1 MKKAYLLTWNPDN
14 WNWPDY
20 KEKVQAAKEGKAV
33 IESWTSSSKQ
43 PKVGDQVFLLKTK
56 VGIIGHGHVEK
67 ASYDAPH
74 YNSEKAK
81 DGLTTNHIDV
91 KFDWLMDETENNY
104 ISIDLLE
111 SVFPK
116 QTWRPQ
122 SSGIEIKE
130 EYINNLEKVFQQV
143 KSIPNSRID
152 FGAVYTFLKNYCRR
166 RYSDPEKAENQK
178 AEMEEI
184 KKVGQTAYR
193 AFNQYGKYIEKLL
206 PGYTVGK
213 STGWQNSGNLMK
225 YFWIEL
231 KKVGYEEL
239 AHSISISMNA
249 YPEYNK
255 QKGVT
260 LSVRVEAKDSQC
272 KNDSIFSEKE
282 VYKIHNSI
290 LDIPIKKTGNLYYQA
305 SVKSRQTE
313 TFKKFGID
321 SEEVRKELDQLE
333 KVQIVKEIIGM
344 YEEQNTPDILMQTVQ
359 AIAEL
364 MPYYEHILEVRENR
378 IKEKEGS
385 LMINEEPETTYIE
398 NQSGNTFVKNSIL
411 YGPPGTGK
419 TYYTAYYSVAI
430 CDDLSIEELEK
441 KSYGEVLERFNT
453 LKKEGRIAFTT
464 FHQSYGYEE
473 FIEGIRPVMA
483 GEEEKKSI
491 EYEIVPGVFKKF
503 CDEAALVDDEPYI
516 FIIDEINRGNISKI
530 FGELITLIEGTKRKG
545 EREELS
551 AFLPYSQEEFGV
563 PKNVYILGTM
573 NTADRFIALMD
584 TALRRRFNFIEM
596 MPDCRT
602 IEDVVIRQ
610 NGKEVNIGNVLNII
624 NRRIEFL
631 FDREHTIGH
640 AFFTSLKNDNSN
652 SIERLAAIFRNSIIP
667 LLQEYFYDDYE
678 KIRLVLGDNHKKDE
692 QFQFIKKVNI
702 EQKELFGESI
712 RLESTDFYSL
722 NEDALGKI
730 ESYQGI
736 LLPPQEV

>member
-1 MKKAYLLTWNPDN
+1 MKKVYLLTWNPNN
-14 WNWPDY
+14 WNWSDY
-20 KEKVQAAKEGKAV
+20 KEKVQAVKEGKTV
-33 IESWTSSSKQ
+33 IEPWTSSSKQ
-43 PKVGDQVFLLKTK
+43 PNVGDQVFLLKSQ

-67 ASYDAPH
+67 ASYEAPH
-74 YNSEKAK
+74 YDSKKAQEGQK
-81 DGLTTNHIDV
+81 TNHIDV
-91 KFDWLMDETENNY
+91 KFDWLMDEIENNY
-104 ISIDLLE
+104 ISLDLLE

-116 QTWRPQ
+116 QKWRPQ

-152 FGAVYTFLKNYCRR
+152 FGTLYTFLNDYCRR
-166 RYSDPEKAENQK
+166 SYTDPEKAGDKK
-178 AEMEEI
+178 AEMEDI
-184 KKVGQTAYR
+184 KTVGQTAYR
-193 AFNQYGKYIEKLL
+193 AFNKYGECIEKLI
-206 PGYTVGK
+206 PGYTMGK
-213 STGWQNSGNLMK
+213 STGWQNSGRLMK
-225 YFWIEL
+225 YFWIEF
-231 KKVGYEEL
+231 KKVGYEDL

-272 KNDSIFSEKE
+272 KKDSIFTDKE

-290 LDIPIKKTGNLYYQA
+290 LDIPIKKTDNLYYQA
-305 SVKSRQTE
+305 SVKSKNTD
-313 TFKKFGID
+313 TFRKFGVD
-321 SEEVRKELDQLE
+321 AEEVRKELDQLE
-333 KVQIVKEIIGM
+333 KVQIVKEITGPYM
-344 YEEQNTPDILMQTVQ
+344 EQNTPDILMQTVQ
-359 AIAEL
+359 AIAKL
-364 MPYYEHILEVRENR
+364 MPYYEYILEVREKK

-385 LMINEEPETTYIE
+385 LMINEESEMTYNS
-398 NQSGNTFVKNSIL
+398 NQSRNDIAKNTIL

-430 CDDLSIEELEK
+430 CEDVSIEDLKEQPYE
-441 KSYGEVLERFNT
+441 EVLERFND
-453 LKKEGRIAFTT
+453 LKEKGKIAFTT

-473 FIEGIRPVMA
+473 FIEGIRPVMS
-483 GEEEKKSI
+483 GEEETKSI

-503 CDEAALVDDEPYI
+503 CDENSNSEEPCV
-516 FIIDEINRGNISKI
+516 FVIDEINRGNISKI
-530 FGELITLIEGTKRKG
+530 FGELITLIEETKRKG
-545 EREELS
+545 ETEGLVAS
-551 AFLPYSQEEFGV
+551 LPYSQQEFGV

-573 NTADRFIALMD
+573 NTADRSIALMD

-596 MPDCRT
+596 MPDCRA
-602 IEDVVIRQ
+602 IEDIVIRQ
-610 NGKEVNIGNVLNII
+610 NGKEVNIGNILDVI

-652 SIERLAAIFRNSIIP
+652 SIERLAAIFKNSIIP

-702 EQKELFGESI
+702 VPKELFGESI
-712 RLESTDFYSL
+712 RLESTALYSL

-736 LLPPQEV
+736 LLPQQED

>member
-1 MKKAYLLTWNPDN
+1 MKKAYLLTWNPEN
-14 WNWPDY
+14 WSWPDY
-20 KEKVQAAKEGKAV
+20 KEKVKVIKEGKTF

-43 PKVGDQVFLLKTK
+43 PKVGDQVFLLKNK

-74 YNSEKAK
+74 YNSEKAQE
-81 DGLTTNHIDV
+81 GLTTNHIDV
-91 KFDWLMDETENNY
+91 KFDWLMDEIENNY
-104 ISIDLLE
+104 IPLDLLE
-111 SVFPK
+111 SVFSK

-130 EYINNLEKVFQQV
+130 EYINDLEKVYKQV
-143 KSIPNSRID
+143 KLIPNSRID
-152 FGAVYTFLKNYCRR
+152 FDALYNFLKNYCRR
-166 RYSDPEKAENQK
+166 RYSDPEKAEKQK

-184 KKVGQTAYR
+184 KKVGQAAYS
-193 AFNQYGKYIEKLL
+193 AFNRYGKFIEKLL
-206 PGYTVGK
+206 PGFKMKK
-213 STGWQNSGNLMK
+213 SNSWQNSGNLMK
-225 YFWIEL
+225 YFWIEY
-231 KKVGYEEL
+231 KKEGYEDL

-255 QKGVT
+255 KKGVT

-272 KNDSIFSEKE
+272 KKDSVFSEKE

-290 LDIPIKKTGNLYYQA
+290 LDLPIKKTDNLYYQA
-305 SVKSRQTE
+305 SVKPKERKL
-313 TFKKFGID
+313 FKKIGND
-321 SEEVRKELDQLE
+321 AGEVRKELDQLE

-364 MPYYEHILEVRENR
+364 TPYYEHILEVRENR

-385 LMINEEPETTYIE
+385 LMINEEPVTTYDL
-398 NQSGNTFVKNSIL
+398 NQSGNAFAKNSIL

-430 CDDLSIEELEK
+430 CDGTTIEKLKEK
-441 KSYGEVLERFNT
+441 PYEEVSERFND
-453 LKKEGRIAFTT
+453 LKKQGRLAFTT

-483 GEEEKKSI
+483 GDEEKKSI

-573 NTADRFIALMD
+573 NTADRSIALMD

-602 IEDVVIRQ
+602 IEDIVIRQ
-610 NGKEVNIGNVLNII
+610 NGKEVNIGNVLDII

-640 AFFTSLKNDNSN
+640 AFFTSLKNGDSN
-652 SIERLAAIFRNSIIP
+652 SIERLADIFKNSIIP

-678 KIRLVLGDNHKKDE
+678 RIRLVLGDNHKKDE
-692 QFQFIKKVNI
+692 QFQFIKKINI
-702 EQKELFGESI
+702 APKELFGESI
-712 RLESTDFYSL
+712 RLESTAVYSL

-736 LLPPQEV
+736 LLPQQED

>member
-14 WNWPDY
+14 WNWSDY
-20 KEKVQAAKEGKAV
+20 KDKVKVVKEGKTV
-33 IESWTSSSKQ
+33 IEPWTSSSKQ
-43 PKVGDQVFLLKTK
+43 PKVGDQVFLLKNK
-56 VGIIGHGHVEK
+56 VGIVAHGHVEK
-67 ASYDAPH
+67 SSYDAPH
-74 YNSEKAK
+74 YNAEKAQE
-81 DGLTTNHIDV
+81 GLTTNHIDV
-91 KFDWLMDETENNY
+91 KFDWLMDEIENNY
-104 ISIDLLE
+104 IPLDLLE
-111 SVFPK
+111 SVFSK

-130 EYINNLEKVFQQV
+130 EYINDLEKVYKQV
-143 KSIPNSRID
+143 KLIPNSRID
-152 FGAVYTFLKNYCRR
+152 FDALYNFLKNYCRR

-184 KKVGQTAYR
+184 KKVGQAAYS
-193 AFNQYGKYIEKLL
+193 AFNRYGKFIEKLL
-206 PGYTVGK
+206 PGFKMKK
-213 STGWQNSGNLMK
+213 SNSWQNSGNLMK
-225 YFWIEL
+225 YFWIEY
-231 KKVGYEEL
+231 KKEGYEDL

-255 QKGVT
+255 KKGVT

-272 KNDSIFSEKE
+272 KKDSVFSEKE

-290 LDIPIKKTGNLYYQA
+290 LDLPIKKTDNLYYQA
-305 SVKSRQTE
+305 SVKPKERKL
-313 TFKKFGID
+313 FKKIGND
-321 SEEVRKELDQLE
+321 AGEVRKELDQLE

-364 MPYYEHILEVRENR
+364 TPYYEHILEVRENR

-385 LMINEEPETTYIE
+385 LMINEEPVTTYDLH
-398 NQSGNTFVKNSIL
+398 QSGNAFAKNSIL

-430 CDDLSIEELEK
+430 CDGTTIAKLEEK
-441 KSYGEVLERFNT
+441 PYGEVLERFNT

-503 CDEAALVDDEPYI
+503 CDDASLVDDKLYV

-530 FGELITLIEGTKRKG
+530 FGELITLIEETKKK
-545 EREELS
+545 EEAEGLT
-551 AFLPYSQEEFGV
+551 AFLPYSKQAFGV

-573 NTADRFIALMD
+573 NTADRSIALMD

-610 NGKEVNIGNVLNII
+610 NGKEVNIGNILDII

-640 AFFTSLKNDNSN
+640 AFFTSLKNDNLN
-652 SIERLAAIFRNSIIP
+652 SIERIAAIFRNSIIP

-692 QFQFIKKVNI
+692 QFQFVKKINI
-702 EQKELFGESI
+702 TPKELFGESI
-712 RLESTDFYSL
+712 RLESTAVYSL

-736 LLPPQEV
+736 LLPQQED

>member
-1 MKKAYLLTWNPDN
+1 M
-14 WNWPDY
+14 
-20 KEKVQAAKEGKAV
+20 
-33 IESWTSSSKQ
+33 
-43 PKVGDQVFLLKTK
+43 LKNK

-74 YNSEKAK
+74 YNSEKAQE
-81 DGLTTNHIDV
+81 GLTTNHIDV
-91 KFDWLMDETENNY
+91 KFDWLMDEIENNY
-104 ISIDLLE
+104 IPIDLLE
-111 SVFPK
+111 SVFSK

-130 EYINNLEKVFQQV
+130 EYINDLENVYRQV
-143 KSIPNSRID
+143 KLIPNSRID
-152 FGAVYTFLKNYCRR
+152 FDALNNFLENYCRR

-184 KKVGQTAYR
+184 KKVGQAAYS
-193 AFNQYGKYIEKLL
+193 AFNRYGKFIEKLL
-206 PGYTVGK
+206 PGFKMKK
-213 STGWQNSGNLMK
+213 SNSWQNSGNLMK
-225 YFWIEL
+225 YFWIEY
-231 KKVGYEEL
+231 KKEGYEDL

-255 QKGVT
+255 RKGVT

-272 KNDSIFSEKE
+272 KKDSVFSEKE

-290 LDIPIKKTGNLYYQA
+290 LDFPIKKTDNLYYQA
-305 SVKSRQTE
+305 SVKPKERKL
-313 TFKKFGID
+313 FKKFGND
-321 SEEVRKELDQLE
+321 AGEVHKELDQLE

-573 NTADRFIALMD
+573 NTADRSIALMD

-692 QFQFIKKVNI
+692 QFQFIKKANI
-702 EQKELFGESI
+702 SPKALFGESI
-712 RLESTDFYSL
+712 RLESTALYSL

-736 LLPPQEV
+736 LLPQQEN

>member
-1 MKKAYLLTWNPDN
+1 MKKVYLLTWNPDN

-20 KEKVQAAKEGKAV
+20 KEKVQAVKEGKTV
-33 IESWTSSSKQ
+33 IEPWTSSSKQ
-43 PKVGDQVFLLKTK
+43 PNVGDQVFLLKNK

-67 ASYDAPH
+67 ASYEAPH
-74 YNSEKAK
+74 YDSKKAQEGQK
-81 DGLTTNHIDV
+81 TNHIDV
-91 KFDWLMDETENNY
+91 KFDWLMDEIENNY
-104 ISIDLLE
+104 ISLDLLE
-111 SVFPK
+111 RVFPK

-152 FGAVYTFLKNYCRR
+152 FGALYTFLKNYCRR
-166 RYSDPEKAENQK
+166 IYSDPEKAGNQK
-178 AEMEEI
+178 VEMEEI

-193 AFNQYGKYIEKLL
+193 EFNKYGKFIEKLL
-206 PGYTVGK
+206 PGYTAGK

-249 YPEYNK
+249 YPEYSK

-272 KNDSIFSEKE
+272 KNDSIFTDKE

-290 LDIPIKKTGNLYYQA
+290 LDIPIKKTDNLYYQA
-305 SVKSRQTE
+305 SVKSRQTD

-321 SEEVRKELDQLE
+321 AEEVRKELDQLE
-333 KVQIVKEIIGM
+333 KVQIVKEITGPYI
-344 YEEQNTPDILMQTVQ
+344 EQNTPDILMQTVQ

-364 MPYYEHILEVRENR
+364 IPYYEHILEVREKK
-378 IKEKEGS
+378 IKEREGS
-385 LMINEEPETTYIE
+385 LMINEESETTYNS
-398 NQSGNTFVKNSIL
+398 NQSRNDIAKNTIL

-430 CDDLSIEELEK
+430 CDGTSIEKLGK
-441 KSYGEVLERFNT
+441 KSYEEVLERFNT

-473 FIEGIRPVMA
+473 FIEGIRPVMS
-483 GEEEKKSI
+483 GEEEAKSI

-503 CDEAALVDDEPYI
+503 CDENSQSDELCV
-516 FIIDEINRGNISKI
+516 FVIDEINRGNISKI
-530 FGELITLIEGTKRKG
+530 FGELITLIEETKRKG
-545 EREELS
+545 EAEGLTAS
-551 AFLPYSQEEFGV
+551 LPYSKQEFGV

-573 NTADRFIALMD
+573 NTADRSIALMD

-602 IEDVVIRQ
+602 IEDIVIRQ
-610 NGKEVNIGNVLNII
+610 NGEEVNIGNILDII

-702 EQKELFGESI
+702 VPKELFGESI
-712 RLESTDFYSL
+712 RLESTALYSL

-736 LLPPQEV
+736 LLPQQED

>member
-1 MKKAYLLTWNPDN
+1 MKKAYLLTWNPEN

-20 KEKVQAAKEGKAV
+20 KDKVKVIKEGKTF

-43 PKVGDQVFLLKTK
+43 PKVGDQVFLLKNK
-56 VGIIGHGHVEK
+56 VGIIGHGQVER

-74 YNSEKAK
+74 YNAEKAQE
-81 DGLTTNHIDV
+81 GLTTNHIDV
-91 KFDWLMDETENNY
+91 KFDWLMDEIENNY
-104 ISIDLLE
+104 IPLDLLE
-111 SVFPK
+111 SVFSK

-130 EYINNLEKVFQQV
+130 EYINDLEKVYKQA
-143 KSIPNSRID
+143 KLIPNSRID
-152 FGAVYTFLKNYCRR
+152 FDALNNFLKNYCRR

-184 KKVGQTAYR
+184 KKVGQAAYS
-193 AFNQYGKYIEKLL
+193 AFNRYGKFIEKLL
-206 PGYTVGK
+206 PGFKMKK
-213 STGWQNSGNLMK
+213 SNSWQNSGNLMK
-225 YFWIEL
+225 YFWIEY
-231 KKVGYEEL
+231 KKEGYEDL

-255 QKGVT
+255 KKGVT

-272 KNDSIFSEKE
+272 KKDSVFSEKE

-290 LDIPIKKTGNLYYQA
+290 LDLPIKKTDNLYYQA
-305 SVKSRQTE
+305 SVKPKERKL
-313 TFKKFGID
+313 FKKFGND
-321 SEEVRKELDQLE
+321 AGEVRKELDQLE
-333 KVQIVKEIIGM
+333 KVQIVKEIIGP
-344 YEEQNTPDILMQTVQ
+344 YKEQNTPDILMQTIQ

-364 MPYYEHILEVRENR
+364 TPYYEHILEVRENR

-385 LMINEEPETTYIE
+385 LMINEEPVTTYDL
-398 NQSGNTFVKNSIL
+398 NQSGNAFAKNSIL

-419 TYYTAYYSVAI
+419 TYYTAYFSVAI
-430 CDDLSIEELEK
+430 CDGTTIAKLEEK
-441 KSYGEVLERFNT
+441 PYGEVLERFNT

-483 GEEEKKSI
+483 GEEEEKSI

-503 CDEAALVDDEPYI
+503 CDDASLVDDKLYV

-530 FGELITLIEGTKRKG
+530 FGELITLIEETKRKG
-545 EREELS
+545 ETEGLS

-563 PKNVYILGTM
+563 PRNVYILGTM
-573 NTADRFIALMD
+573 NTADRSIALMD

-602 IEDVVIRQ
+602 IEDIVIRQ
-610 NGKEVNIGNVLNII
+610 NGKEANIGDVLDII

-640 AFFTSLKNDNSN
+640 AFFTSLKNGDSN
-652 SIERLAAIFRNSIIP
+652 SIERLADIFKNSIIP

-678 KIRLVLGDNHKKDE
+678 KIRLVLGDNHKIDE
-692 QFQFIKKVNI
+692 QFQFIKKINI
-702 EQKELFGESI
+702 EPKELFGESI
-712 RLESTDFYSL
+712 RLESTAVYSL

-736 LLPPQEV
+736 LLPQHED

>member
-14 WNWPDY
+14 WNWSDY
-20 KEKVQAAKEGKAV
+20 KDKVKVVKEGKTV
-33 IESWTSSSKQ
+33 IEPWTSSSKQ
-43 PKVGDQVFLLKTK
+43 PKVGDQVFLLKNK
-56 VGIIGHGHVEK
+56 VGIVAHGHVEK
-67 ASYDAPH
+67 SSYDAPH
-74 YNSEKAK
+74 YNAEKAQE
-81 DGLTTNHIDV
+81 GLTTNHIDV
-91 KFDWLMDETENNY
+91 KFDWLMDEIENNY
-104 ISIDLLE
+104 IPLDLLE
-111 SVFPK
+111 SVFSK

-130 EYINNLEKVFQQV
+130 EYINDLEKVYKQV
-143 KSIPNSRID
+143 KLIPNSRID
-152 FGAVYTFLKNYCRR
+152 FDALYNFLKNYCRR

-184 KKVGQTAYR
+184 KKVGQAAYS
-193 AFNQYGKYIEKLL
+193 AFNRYGKFIEKLL
-206 PGYTVGK
+206 PGFKMKK
-213 STGWQNSGNLMK
+213 SNSWQNSGNLMK
-225 YFWIEL
+225 YFWIEY
-231 KKVGYEEL
+231 KKEGYEDL

-255 QKGVT
+255 RKGVT

-272 KNDSIFSEKE
+272 KKDSVFSEKE

-290 LDIPIKKTGNLYYQA
+290 LDFPIKKTDNLYYQA
-305 SVKSRQTE
+305 SVKPKERKL
-313 TFKKFGID
+313 FKKFGND
-321 SEEVRKELDQLE
+321 AGEVHKELDQLE

-430 CDDLSIEELEK
+430 CDGLSIEELEK

-573 NTADRFIALMD
+573 NTADRSIALMD

-602 IEDVVIRQ
+602 IEDIVIRQ
-610 NGKEVNIGNVLNII
+610 NGKEVNIGNVLDII

-640 AFFTSLKNDNSN
+640 AFFTSLKNGDSN
-652 SIERLAAIFRNSIIP
+652 SIERLADIFKNSIIP

-678 KIRLVLGDNHKKDE
+678 RIRLVLGDNHKKDE
-692 QFQFIKKVNI
+692 QFQFIKKINI
-702 EQKELFGESI
+702 APKELFGESI
-712 RLESTDFYSL
+712 RLESTAVYSL

-736 LLPPQEV
+736 LLPQQED

>member
-1 MKKAYLLTWNPDN
+1 MKKAYLLTWNPEN
-14 WNWPDY
+14 WSWPDY
-20 KEKVQAAKEGKAV
+20 KEKVKVIKEGKTF

-43 PKVGDQVFLLKTK
+43 PKVGDQVFLLKNK

-74 YNSEKAK
+74 YNSEKAQE
-81 DGLTTNHIDV
+81 GLTTNHIDV
-91 KFDWLMDETENNY
+91 KFDWLMDEIENNY
-104 ISIDLLE
+104 IPLDLLE
-111 SVFPK
+111 SVFSK

-130 EYINNLEKVFQQV
+130 EYINDLEKVYKQV
-143 KSIPNSRID
+143 KLIPNSRID
-152 FGAVYTFLKNYCRR
+152 FDALNNFLKNYCRR

-184 KKVGQTAYR
+184 KKVGQAAYS
-193 AFNQYGKYIEKLL
+193 AFNRYGKFIEKLL
-206 PGYTVGK
+206 PGFKMKK
-213 STGWQNSGNLMK
+213 SNSWQNSGNLMK
-225 YFWIEL
+225 YFWIEY
-231 KKVGYEEL
+231 KKEGYEDL

-255 QKGVT
+255 KKGVT

-272 KNDSIFSEKE
+272 KKDSVFSEKE

-290 LDIPIKKTGNLYYQA
+290 LDLPIKKTDNLYYQA
-305 SVKSRQTE
+305 SVKPKERKL
-313 TFKKFGID
+313 FKKIGND
-321 SEEVRKELDQLE
+321 AGEVRKELDQLE

-364 MPYYEHILEVRENR
+364 TPYYEHILEVRENR

-385 LMINEEPETTYIE
+385 LMINEEPVTTYDL
-398 NQSGNTFVKNSIL
+398 NQSGNAFAKNSIL

-430 CDDLSIEELEK
+430 CDGTTIEKLKEK
-441 KSYGEVLERFNT
+441 PYEEVSERFND
-453 LKKEGRIAFTT
+453 LKKQGRLAFTT

-483 GEEEKKSI
+483 GDEEKKSI

-573 NTADRFIALMD
+573 NTADRSIALMD

-602 IEDVVIRQ
+602 IEDIVIRQ
-610 NGKEVNIGNVLNII
+610 NGKEVNIGNVLDII

-640 AFFTSLKNDNSN
+640 AFFTSLKNGDSN
-652 SIERLAAIFRNSIIP
+652 SIERLADIFKNSIIP

-678 KIRLVLGDNHKKDE
+678 RIRLVLGDNHKKDE
-692 QFQFIKKVNI
+692 QFQFIKKINI
-702 EQKELFGESI
+702 APKELFGESI
-712 RLESTDFYSL
+712 RLESTAVYSL

-736 LLPPQEV
+736 LLPQQED

>member
-1 MKKAYLLTWNPDN
+1 MKKAYLLTWNPEN

-20 KEKVQAAKEGKAV
+20 KEKVKVIKEGKTF

-43 PKVGDQVFLLKTK
+43 PKVGDQVFLLKNK

-74 YNSEKAK
+74 YNSEKAQE
-81 DGLTTNHIDV
+81 GLTTNHIDV
-91 KFDWLMDETENNY
+91 KFDWLMDEIENNY
-104 ISIDLLE
+104 IPIDLLE
-111 SVFPK
+111 SVFSK

-130 EYINNLEKVFQQV
+130 EYINDLEKVYRQV
-143 KSIPNSRID
+143 KLIPNSRID
-152 FGAVYTFLKNYCRR
+152 FDALNNFLENYCRR

-184 KKVGQTAYR
+184 KKVGQAAYS
-193 AFNQYGKYIEKLL
+193 AFNRYGKFIEKLL
-206 PGYTVGK
+206 PGFKMKK
-213 STGWQNSGNLMK
+213 SNSWQNSGNLMK
-225 YFWIEL
+225 YFWIEY
-231 KKVGYEEL
+231 KKEGYEDL

-255 QKGVT
+255 RKGVT

-272 KNDSIFSEKE
+272 KKDSVFSEKE

-290 LDIPIKKTGNLYYQA
+290 LDFPIKKTDNLYYQA
-305 SVKSRQTE
+305 SVKPKERKL
-313 TFKKFGID
+313 FKKFGND
-321 SEEVRKELDQLE
+321 AGEVHKELDQLE

-573 NTADRFIALMD
+573 NTADRSIALMD

-602 IEDVVIRQ
+602 IEDIVIRQ
-610 NGKEVNIGNVLNII
+610 NGKEVNIGNVLDII

-631 FDREHTIGH
+631 FDREHTIGQ
-640 AFFTSLKNDNSN
+640 AFFTSLKNGDSN
-652 SIERLAAIFRNSIIP
+652 SIERLADIFKNSIIP

-678 KIRLVLGDNHKKDE
+678 RIRLVLGDNHKKDE
-692 QFQFIKKVNI
+692 QFQFIKKINI
-702 EQKELFGESI
+702 APNELFGESI
-712 RLESTDFYSL
+712 RLESTAVYSL

-736 LLPPQEV
+736 LLPQQED

>member
-333 KVQIVKEIIGM
+333 KVQIIKEITGP
-344 YEEQNTPDILMQTVQ
+344 YKEQNTSDILMQTVQ

-364 MPYYEHILEVRENR
+364 IPYYEHILEVRENR
-378 IKEKEGS
+378 IKEREGS
-385 LMINEEPETTYIE
+385 LMINEESETTYNA
-398 NQSGNTFVKNSIL
+398 NQSGNDIAKNTIL

-419 TYYTAYYSVAI
+419 TYNTAYYSVAI
-430 CDDLSIEELEK
+430 CEDVSIDAVEK
-441 KSYGEVLERFNT
+441 QSYEEVLKKFNNF
-453 LKKEGRIAFTT
+453 KKMGRIAFTT

-473 FIEGIRPVMA
+473 FIEGIRPVMSA
-483 GEEEKKSI
+483 EEETKSI

-503 CDEAALVDDEPYI
+503 CDDASLVDDKLYV

-530 FGELITLIEGTKRKG
+530 FGELITLIEETKRK
-545 EREELS
+545 EEAEGLT
-551 AFLPYSQEEFGV
+551 AFLPYSKQAFGV

-573 NTADRFIALMD
+573 NTADRSIALMD

-610 NGKEVNIGNVLNII
+610 NGKEVNIGNILDII

-640 AFFTSLKNDNSN
+640 AFFTSLKNDNLN
-652 SIERLAAIFRNSIIP
+652 SIERIAAIFRNSIIP

-692 QFQFIKKVNI
+692 QFQFVKKINI
-702 EQKELFGESI
+702 TPKELFGESI
-712 RLESTDFYSL
+712 RLESTAVYSL

-736 LLPPQEV
+736 LLPQQED

>member
-1 MKKAYLLTWNPDN
+1 MKKAYLLTWNPEN

-20 KEKVQAAKEGKAV
+20 KEKVKVIKEGKTF

-43 PKVGDQVFLLKTK
+43 PKVGDQVFLLKNK

-74 YNSEKAK
+74 YNSEKAQE
-81 DGLTTNHIDV
+81 GLTTNHIDV
-91 KFDWLMDETENNY
+91 KFDWLMDEIENNY
-104 ISIDLLE
+104 IPIDLLE
-111 SVFPK
+111 SVFSK

-130 EYINNLEKVFQQV
+130 EYINDLEKVYRQV
-143 KSIPNSRID
+143 KLIPNSRID
-152 FGAVYTFLKNYCRR
+152 FDALNNFLENYCRR

-184 KKVGQTAYR
+184 KKVGQAAYS
-193 AFNQYGKYIEKLL
+193 AFNRYGKFIEKLL
-206 PGYTVGK
+206 PGFKMKK
-213 STGWQNSGNLMK
+213 SNSWQNSGNLMK
-225 YFWIEL
+225 YFWIEY
-231 KKVGYEEL
+231 KKEGYEDL

-255 QKGVT
+255 RKGVT

-272 KNDSIFSEKE
+272 KKDSVFSEKE

-290 LDIPIKKTGNLYYQA
+290 LDFPIKKTDNLYYQA
-305 SVKSRQTE
+305 SVKPKERKL
-313 TFKKFGID
+313 FKKFGND
-321 SEEVRKELDQLE
+321 AGEVHKELDQLE

-573 NTADRFIALMD
+573 NTADRSIALMD

-602 IEDVVIRQ
+602 IEDIVIRQ
-610 NGKEVNIGNVLNII
+610 NGKEVNIGNVLDII

-640 AFFTSLKNDNSN
+640 AFFTSLKNGDSN
-652 SIERLAAIFRNSIIP
+652 LIDRLADIFRNSIIP

-692 QFQFIKKVNI
+692 QFQFIKKINI
-702 EQKELFGESI
+702 APKELFGESI
-712 RLESTDFYSL
+712 RLESTAVYSL

-736 LLPPQEV
+736 LLPQQED

>member
-1 MKKAYLLTWNPDN
+1 MKKAYLLTWNPEN
-14 WNWPDY
+14 WSWPDY
-20 KEKVQAAKEGKAV
+20 KEKVKVIKEGKTF

-43 PKVGDQVFLLKTK
+43 PKVGDQVFLLKNK

-74 YNSEKAK
+74 YNSEKAQE
-81 DGLTTNHIDV
+81 GLTTNHIDV
-91 KFDWLMDETENNY
+91 KFDCLMDEIENNY
-104 ISIDLLE
+104 IPLDLLE
-111 SVFPK
+111 SVFSK

-130 EYINNLEKVFQQV
+130 EYINDLEKVYKQV
-143 KSIPNSRID
+143 KLIPNSRID
-152 FGAVYTFLKNYCRR
+152 FDALYNFLKNYCRR

-184 KKVGQTAYR
+184 KKVGQAAYS
-193 AFNQYGKYIEKLL
+193 AFNRYGKFIDKLL
-206 PGYTVGK
+206 PGFKMKK
-213 STGWQNSGNLMK
+213 SNSWQNSGNLMK
-225 YFWIEL
+225 YFWIEY
-231 KKVGYEEL
+231 KKEGYEDL

-255 QKGVT
+255 KKGVT

-272 KNDSIFSEKE
+272 KKDSVFSEKE

-290 LDIPIKKTGNLYYQA
+290 LDFPIKKTDNLYYQA
-305 SVKSRQTE
+305 SVKPKERKL
-313 TFKKFGID
+313 FKKIGND
-321 SEEVRKELDQLE
+321 AGEVRKELDQLE

-364 MPYYEHILEVRENR
+364 TPYYEHILEVRENR
-378 IKEKEGS
+378 IKEKEDS

-573 NTADRFIALMD
+573 NTADRSIALMD

-602 IEDVVIRQ
+602 IEDIVIRQ
-610 NGKEVNIGNVLNII
+610 NGKEVNIGNVLDII

-640 AFFTSLKNDNSN
+640 AFFTSLKNGDSN
-652 SIERLAAIFRNSIIP
+652 SIERLADIFKNSIIP

-678 KIRLVLGDNHKKDE
+678 RIRLVLGDNHKKDE
-692 QFQFIKKVNI
+692 QFQFIKKINI
-702 EQKELFGESI
+702 APKELFGESI
-712 RLESTDFYSL
+712 RLESTAVYSL

-736 LLPPQEV
+736 LLPQQED

>member
-14 WNWPDY
+14 WNWSDY
-20 KEKVQAAKEGKAV
+20 KDKVKVVKEGKTV
-33 IESWTSSSKQ
+33 IEPWTSSSKQ
-43 PKVGDQVFLLKTK
+43 PKVGDQVFLLKNK
-56 VGIIGHGHVEK
+56 VGIIGHGHVER
-67 ASYDAPH
+67 ASYEAPH
-74 YNSEKAK
+74 YDSKKAQE
-81 DGLTTNHIDV
+81 GLTTNHIDV

-104 ISIDLLE
+104 ISLDLLE
-111 SVFPK
+111 IVFPK

-130 EYINNLEKVFQQV
+130 EYINDLEKVYKQV
-143 KSIPNSRID
+143 KLIPNSRID
-152 FGAVYTFLKNYCRR
+152 FDALYNFLKNYCRR

-184 KKVGQTAYR
+184 KKVGQAAYS
-193 AFNQYGKYIEKLL
+193 AFNRYGKFIEKLL
-206 PGYTVGK
+206 PGFKMKK
-213 STGWQNSGNLMK
+213 SNSWQNSGNLMK
-225 YFWIEL
+225 YFWIEY
-231 KKVGYEEL
+231 KKEGYEDL

-255 QKGVT
+255 KKGVT

-272 KNDSIFSEKE
+272 KKDSVFSEKE

-290 LDIPIKKTGNLYYQA
+290 LDLPIKKTDNLYYQA
-305 SVKSRQTE
+305 SVKPKERKL
-313 TFKKFGID
+313 FKKIGND
-321 SEEVRKELDQLE
+321 AGEVRKELDQLE
-333 KVQIVKEIIGM
+333 KVQIVQEIIGM

-364 MPYYEHILEVRENR
+364 TPYYEHILEVRENR

-385 LMINEEPETTYIE
+385 LMINEEPVTTYDLH
-398 NQSGNTFVKNSIL
+398 QSGNAFAKNSIL

-430 CDDLSIEELEK
+430 CDGTTIAKLEEK
-441 KSYGEVLERFNT
+441 PYGEVLERFNT

-503 CDEAALVDDEPYI
+503 CDDASLVDDKLYV

-530 FGELITLIEGTKRKG
+530 FGELITLIEETKRK
-545 EREELS
+545 EEAEGLT
-551 AFLPYSQEEFGV
+551 AFLPYSKQAFGV

-573 NTADRFIALMD
+573 NTADRSIALMD

-610 NGKEVNIGNVLNII
+610 NGKEVNIGNILDII

-640 AFFTSLKNDNSN
+640 AFFTSLKNDNLN
-652 SIERLAAIFRNSIIP
+652 SIERIAAIFRNSIIP

-692 QFQFIKKVNI
+692 QFQFVKKINI
-702 EQKELFGESI
+702 TPKELFGESI
-712 RLESTDFYSL
+712 RLESTAVYSL

-736 LLPPQEV
+736 LLPQQED

>member
-1 MKKAYLLTWNPDN
+1 M
-14 WNWPDY
+14 
-20 KEKVQAAKEGKAV
+20 
-33 IESWTSSSKQ
+33 
-43 PKVGDQVFLLKTK
+43 
-56 VGIIGHGHVEK
+56 GIVAHGHVEK
-67 ASYDAPH
+67 SSYDAPH
-74 YNSEKAK
+74 YNAEKAQE
-81 DGLTTNHIDV
+81 GLTTNHIDV
-91 KFDWLMDETENNY
+91 KFDWLMDEIENNY
-104 ISIDLLE
+104 IPLDLLE
-111 SVFPK
+111 SVFSK

-130 EYINNLEKVFQQV
+130 EYINDLEKVYKQV
-143 KSIPNSRID
+143 KLIPNSRID
-152 FGAVYTFLKNYCRR
+152 FDALYNFLKNYCRR

-184 KKVGQTAYR
+184 KKVGQAAYS
-193 AFNQYGKYIEKLL
+193 AFNRYGKFIEKLL
-206 PGYTVGK
+206 PGFKMKK
-213 STGWQNSGNLMK
+213 SNSWQNSGNLMK
-225 YFWIEL
+225 YFWIEY
-231 KKVGYEEL
+231 KKEGYEDL

-255 QKGVT
+255 KKGVT

-272 KNDSIFSEKE
+272 KKDSVFSEKE
-282 VYKIHNSI
+282 VYKIHNSM
-290 LDIPIKKTGNLYYQA
+290 LDLPIKKTDNLYYQA
-305 SVKSRQTE
+305 SVKPKERKL
-313 TFKKFGID
+313 FKKIGND
-321 SEEVRKELDQLE
+321 AGEVRKELDQLE

-364 MPYYEHILEVRENR
+364 TPYYEHILEVRENR

-385 LMINEEPETTYIE
+385 LMINEEPVTTYDLH
-398 NQSGNTFVKNSIL
+398 QSGNAFAKNSIL

-430 CDDLSIEELEK
+430 CDGTTIAKLEEK
-441 KSYGEVLERFNT
+441 PYGEVLERFNT

-503 CDEAALVDDEPYI
+503 CDDASLVDDKLYV

-530 FGELITLIEGTKRKG
+530 FGELITLIEETKKK
-545 EREELS
+545 EEAEGLT
-551 AFLPYSQEEFGV
+551 AFLPYSKQAFGV

-573 NTADRFIALMD
+573 NTADRSIALMD

-610 NGKEVNIGNVLNII
+610 NGKEVNIGNILDII

-640 AFFTSLKNDNSN
+640 AFFTSLKNDNLN
-652 SIERLAAIFRNSIIP
+652 SIERIAAIFRNSIIP

-692 QFQFIKKVNI
+692 QFQFVKKINI
-702 EQKELFGESI
+702 TPKELFGESI
-712 RLESTDFYSL
+712 RLESTAVYSL

-736 LLPPQEV
+736 LLPQQED

>member
-1 MKKAYLLTWNPDN
+1 MKKVYLLTWNPNN
-14 WNWPDY
+14 WNWSDY
-20 KEKVQAAKEGKAV
+20 KEKVQAVKEGKTV
-33 IESWTSSSKQ
+33 IEPWTSSSKQ
-43 PKVGDQVFLLKTK
+43 PNVGDQVFLLKSQ
-56 VGIIGHGHVEK
+56 VGIIGHGHVER
-67 ASYDAPH
+67 ASYEAPH
-74 YNSEKAK
+74 YDSKKAQE
-81 DGLTTNHIDV
+81 GLTTNHIDV

-104 ISIDLLE
+104 ISLDLLE
-111 SVFPK
+111 IVFPK

-122 SSGIEIKE
+122 ASGIEIKE
-130 EYINNLEKVFQQV
+130 EYINNLEKVYQQV

-152 FGAVYTFLKNYCRR
+152 FEALYTFLNDYCRR
-166 RYSDPEKAENQK
+166 SYTDPEKAGDQK

-193 AFNQYGKYIEKLL
+193 EFNKYGKYIEKLL
-206 PGYTVGK
+206 PGYTAGK
-213 STGWQNSGNLMK
+213 STGWQNSGRLMK
-225 YFWIEL
+225 YFWIEF
-231 KKVGYEEL
+231 KKDGYDDL

-255 QKGVT
+255 RKGVT

-272 KNDSIFSEKE
+272 KKDSIFSDKE

-290 LDIPIKKTGNLYYQA
+290 LEIPIEKTDNLYYQA
-305 SVKSRQTE
+305 SVKSRQTN
-313 TFKKFGID
+313 TFKKFGVD
-321 SEEVRKELDQLE
+321 AEEVRKELDQLE
-333 KVQIVKEIIGM
+333 KIQIVKDIIGP
-344 YEEQNTPDILMQTVQ
+344 YKEQNTSDILIQTVQ
-359 AIAEL
+359 AIVEL

-385 LMINEEPETTYIE
+385 LMINEEPVTTYDL
-398 NQSGNTFVKNSIL
+398 NQSENAFAKNSIL

-430 CDDLSIEELEK
+430 CDGTTIKKLEEK
-441 KSYGEVLERFNT
+441 PHGEVLKRFKN
-453 LKKEGRIAFTT
+453 LKDEGRIAFTT

-473 FIEGIRPVMA
+473 FIEGIKPVMS

-491 EYEIVPGVFKKF
+491 EYEIVPGVFKEF
-503 CDEAALVDDEPYI
+503 CDKSAHVDNPCV

-530 FGELITLIEGTKRKG
+530 FGELITLIEETKRKG
-545 EREELS
+545 EVEELT
-551 AFLPYSQEEFGV
+551 AFLPYSQQEFGV
-563 PKNVYILGTM
+563 PNNVYILGTM
-573 NTADRFIALMD
+573 NTADRSIALMD

-602 IEDVVIRQ
+602 IEDIVIRQ
-610 NGKEVNIGNVLNII
+610 NGKEVNIGDVLDII

-640 AFFTSLKNDNSN
+640 AFFTSLKNGDSN
-652 SIERLAAIFRNSIIP
+652 SIERLADIFKNSIIP

-702 EQKELFGESI
+702 VPKELFGESI
-712 RLESTDFYSL
+712 RLESTALYSL
-722 NEDALGKI
+722 NEDALSKI

-736 LLPPQEV
+736 LSPQHED

>member
-1 MKKAYLLTWNPDN
+1 MKKAYLLTWNPEN

-20 KEKVQAAKEGKAV
+20 KEKVKVIKEGKTF

-43 PKVGDQVFLLKTK
+43 PKVGDQVFLLKNK

-74 YNSEKAK
+74 YNSEKAQE
-81 DGLTTNHIDV
+81 GLTTNHIDV
-91 KFDWLMDETENNY
+91 KFDWLMDEIENNY
-104 ISIDLLE
+104 IPIDLLE
-111 SVFPK
+111 SVFSK

-130 EYINNLEKVFQQV
+130 EYINDLEKVYRQV
-143 KSIPNSRID
+143 KLIPNSRID
-152 FGAVYTFLKNYCRR
+152 FDALNNFLENYCRR

-184 KKVGQTAYR
+184 KKVGQAAYS
-193 AFNQYGKYIEKLL
+193 AFNRYGKFIEKLL
-206 PGYTVGK
+206 PGFKMKK
-213 STGWQNSGNLMK
+213 SNSWQNSGNLMK
-225 YFWIEL
+225 YFWIEY
-231 KKVGYEEL
+231 KKEGYEDL

-255 QKGVT
+255 RKGVT

-272 KNDSIFSEKE
+272 KKDSVFSEKE

-290 LDIPIKKTGNLYYQA
+290 LDFPIKKTDNLYYQA
-305 SVKSRQTE
+305 SVKPKERKL
-313 TFKKFGID
+313 FKKFGND
-321 SEEVRKELDQLE
+321 AGEVHKELDQLE

-573 NTADRFIALMD
+573 NTADRSIALMD

-602 IEDVVIRQ
+602 IEDIVIRQ
-610 NGKEVNIGNVLNII
+610 NGKEVNIGNVLDII

-640 AFFTSLKNDNSN
+640 AFFTSLKNGDSN
-652 SIERLAAIFRNSIIP
+652 SIERLADIFKNSIIP

-678 KIRLVLGDNHKKDE
+678 RIRLVLGDNHKKDE
-692 QFQFIKKVNI
+692 QFQFIKKINI
-702 EQKELFGESI
+702 APKELFGESI
-712 RLESTDFYSL
+712 RLESTAVYSL

-736 LLPPQEV
+736 LLPQQED

>member
-1 MKKAYLLTWNPDN
+1 MKKAYLLTWNPEN
-14 WNWPDY
+14 WSWPDY
-20 KEKVQAAKEGKAV
+20 KEKVKVIKEGKTF

-43 PKVGDQVFLLKTK
+43 PKVGDQVFLLKNK

-74 YNSEKAK
+74 YNSEKAQE
-81 DGLTTNHIDV
+81 GLTTNHIDV
-91 KFDWLMDETENNY
+91 KFDWLMDEIENNY
-104 ISIDLLE
+104 IPLDLLE
-111 SVFPK
+111 SVFSK

-130 EYINNLEKVFQQV
+130 EYINNLEKVYEQV
-143 KSIPNSRID
+143 KLIPNSRID
-152 FGAVYTFLKNYCRR
+152 FDALNNFLKNYCRR

-184 KKVGQTAYR
+184 KKVGQAAYS
-193 AFNQYGKYIEKLL
+193 AFNRYGKFIEKLL
-206 PGYTVGK
+206 PGFKMKK
-213 STGWQNSGNLMK
+213 SNSWQNSGNLMK
-225 YFWIEL
+225 YFWIEY
-231 KKVGYEEL
+231 KKEGYEDL

-255 QKGVT
+255 KKGVT

-272 KNDSIFSEKE
+272 KKDSVFSEKE

-290 LDIPIKKTGNLYYQA
+290 LDLPIKKTDNLYYQA
-305 SVKSRQTE
+305 SVKPKERKL
-313 TFKKFGID
+313 FKKFGND
-321 SEEVRKELDQLE
+321 AGEVRKELDQLE
-333 KVQIVKEIIGM
+333 KVQIVKDIIGP
-344 YEEQNTPDILMQTVQ
+344 YKEQNTSDILMQTVQ
-359 AIAEL
+359 AIVEL
-364 MPYYEHILEVRENR
+364 MPYYEYILEVRENR

-385 LMINEEPETTYIE
+385 LMINEEPVTTYDL
-398 NQSGNTFVKNSIL
+398 NQSGNAFAKNSIL

-430 CDDLSIEELEK
+430 CDGTTIAKLEEK
-441 KSYGEVLERFNT
+441 PYGEVLKRFKS
-453 LKKEGRIAFTT
+453 LKDEGRIAFTT

-483 GEEEKKSI
+483 GEEEKKAI

-503 CDEAALVDDEPYI
+503 CDEASLVDDKNYV

-530 FGELITLIEGTKRKG
+530 FGELITLIEETKRKG
-545 EREELS
+545 EREGLS

-563 PKNVYILGTM
+563 PNNVYILGTM
-573 NTADRFIALMD
+573 NTADRSIALMD

-602 IEDVVIRQ
+602 IEDIVIRQ
-610 NGKEVNIGNVLNII
+610 NEKEVNVGDVLDII

-640 AFFTSLKNDNSN
+640 AFFTSMKNGDSN
-652 SIERLAAIFRNSIIP
+652 LIDRLADIFRNSIIP

-692 QFQFIKKVNI
+692 QFQFIKKINI
-702 EQKELFGESI
+702 APKKLFGESI
-712 RLESTDFYSL
+712 RLESTAVYSL

-736 LLPPQEV
+736 LLPQQED

>member
-1 MKKAYLLTWNPDN
+1 MKKAYLLTWNPEN

-20 KEKVQAAKEGKAV
+20 KEKVKVIKEGKTF

-43 PKVGDQVFLLKTK
+43 PKVGDQVFLLKNK

-74 YNSEKAK
+74 YNSEKAQE
-81 DGLTTNHIDV
+81 GLTTNHIDV
-91 KFDWLMDETENNY
+91 KFDWLMDEIENNY
-104 ISIDLLE
+104 IPIDLLE
-111 SVFPK
+111 SVFSK

-130 EYINNLEKVFQQV
+130 EYINDLEKVYRQV
-143 KSIPNSRID
+143 KLIPNSRID
-152 FGAVYTFLKNYCRR
+152 FDALNNFLENYCRR

-184 KKVGQTAYR
+184 KKVGQAAYS
-193 AFNQYGKYIEKLL
+193 AFNRYGKFIEKLL
-206 PGYTVGK
+206 PGFKMKK
-213 STGWQNSGNLMK
+213 SNSWQNSGNLMK
-225 YFWIEL
+225 YFWIEY
-231 KKVGYEEL
+231 KKEGYEDL

-255 QKGVT
+255 RKGVT

-272 KNDSIFSEKE
+272 KKDSVFSEKE

-290 LDIPIKKTGNLYYQA
+290 LDFPIKKTDNLYYQA
-305 SVKSRQTE
+305 SVKPKERKL
-313 TFKKFGID
+313 FKKFGND
-321 SEEVRKELDQLE
+321 AGEVHKELDQLE

-453 LKKEGRIAFTT
+453 LKKEGRISFTT

-503 CDEAALVDDEPYI
+503 CDEASLVDDKPYV

-530 FGELITLIEGTKRKG
+530 FGELITLIEETKRKK
-545 EREELS
+545 EEEELV

-563 PKNVYILGTM
+563 PRNVYILGTM
-573 NTADRFIALMD
+573 NTADRSIALMD

-602 IEDVVIRQ
+602 VEDVVIRQ
-610 NGKEVNIGNVLNII
+610 NGKEVNIGNVLDII

-640 AFFTSLKNDNSN
+640 AFFTSLKNGDSN
-652 SIERLAAIFRNSIIP
+652 SIKQLADIFKNSIIP

-692 QFQFIKKVNI
+692 QFQFIKKINTAP
-702 EQKELFGESI
+702 KELFGDSI
-712 RLESTDFYSL
+712 RLESTAVYSL

-736 LLPPQEV
+736 LLPQQED

>member
-1 MKKAYLLTWNPDN
+1 MKKAYLLTWNPEN
-14 WNWPDY
+14 WSWPDY
-20 KEKVQAAKEGKAV
+20 KEKVKVIKEGKTF

-43 PKVGDQVFLLKTK
+43 PKVGDQVFLLKNK

-74 YNSEKAK
+74 YNSEKAQE
-81 DGLTTNHIDV
+81 GLTTNHIDV
-91 KFDWLMDETENNY
+91 KFDWLMDEIENNY
-104 ISIDLLE
+104 IPLDLLE
-111 SVFPK
+111 SVFSK

-130 EYINNLEKVFQQV
+130 EYINDLEKVYKQV
-143 KSIPNSRID
+143 KLIPNSRID
-152 FGAVYTFLKNYCRR
+152 FDALYNFLKNYCRR

-184 KKVGQTAYR
+184 KKVGQAAYS
-193 AFNQYGKYIEKLL
+193 AFNRYGKFIEKLL
-206 PGYTVGK
+206 PGFKMKK
-213 STGWQNSGNLMK
+213 SNSWQNSGNLMK
-225 YFWIEL
+225 YFWIEY
-231 KKVGYEEL
+231 KKEGYEDL

-255 QKGVT
+255 KKGVT

-272 KNDSIFSEKE
+272 KKDSVFSEKE

-290 LDIPIKKTGNLYYQA
+290 LDLPIKKTDNLYYQA
-305 SVKSRQTE
+305 SVKPKERKL
-313 TFKKFGID
+313 FKKIGND
-321 SEEVRKELDQLE
+321 AGEVRKELDQLE

-364 MPYYEHILEVRENR
+364 TPYYEHILEVRENR

-385 LMINEEPETTYIE
+385 LMINEEPVTTYDL
-398 NQSGNTFVKNSIL
+398 NQSGNAFAKNSIL

-430 CDDLSIEELEK
+430 CDGTTIEKLKEK
-441 KSYGEVLERFNT
+441 PYEEVSERFND
-453 LKKEGRIAFTT
+453 LKKQGRLAFTT

-483 GEEEKKSI
+483 GDEEKKSI

-503 CDEAALVDDEPYI
+503 CDEASLIDKPCV

-530 FGELITLIEGTKRKG
+530 FGELITLIEETKRKG
-545 EREELS
+545 ETEGLS

-563 PKNVYILGTM
+563 PNNVYILGTM
-573 NTADRFIALMD
+573 NTADRSIALMD

-610 NGKEVNIGNVLNII
+610 NGKEVNIGNILDII

-640 AFFTSLKNDNSN
+640 AFFTSLKNDNLN
-652 SIERLAAIFRNSIIP
+652 SIERIAAIFRNSIIP

-692 QFQFIKKVNI
+692 QFQFVKKINI
-702 EQKELFGESI
+702 TPKELFGESI
-712 RLESTDFYSL
+712 RLESTAVYSL

-736 LLPPQEV
+736 LVPQQEV

>member
-43 PKVGDQVFLLKTK
+43 PNVGDQVFLLKSQ
-56 VGIIGHGHVEK
+56 VGIIGHGHVER
-67 ASYDAPH
+67 ASYEAPH
-74 YNSEKAK
+74 YDSKKAQE
-81 DGLTTNHIDV
+81 GLTTNHIDV
-91 KFDWLMDETENNY
+91 KFDWLKDETENNY
-104 ISIDLLE
+104 ISLDLLE
-111 SVFPK
+111 IVFPK

-122 SSGIEIKE
+122 ASGIEIKG
-130 EYINNLEKVFQQV
+130 EYINNLEKVYQQV

-152 FGAVYTFLKNYCRR
+152 FGTVYTFLKNYCRR
-166 RYSDPEKAENQK
+166 IYSDPEKAGDQK

-193 AFNQYGKYIEKLL
+193 EFNKYGKYIEKLL
-206 PGYTVGK
+206 PGYTAGK

-225 YFWIEL
+225 YFWIEF
-231 KKVGYEEL
+231 KKAGYDDL

-272 KNDSIFSEKE
+272 KKDSIFSDKE

-290 LDIPIKKTGNLYYQA
+290 LDIPIEKTDNLYYQA
-305 SVKSRQTE
+305 SVKARQTD

-321 SEEVRKELDQLE
+321 AEEVRKELDQLE
-333 KVQIVKEIIGM
+333 KVQIVKEIMGP
-344 YEEQNTPDILMQTVQ
+344 YTEQNTSDILMQTVQ

-378 IKEKEGS
+378 IREKEGS
-385 LMINEEPETTYIE
+385 LMINEESEMTYNE
-398 NQSGNTFVKNSIL
+398 NQSGNDIAKNTIL

-430 CDDLSIEELEK
+430 CEDVSIGDLEK
-441 KSYGEVLERFNT
+441 KPYEEVLNIFND
-453 LKKEGRIAFTT
+453 LKEKGRIAFTT

-503 CDEAALVDDEPYI
+503 CDENSQPDKRCV

-530 FGELITLIEGTKRKG
+530 FGELITLIEETKRKG
-545 EREELS
+545 EEEGLT
-551 AFLPYSQEEFGV
+551 AFLPYSKQAFGV
-563 PKNVYILGTM
+563 PKNIYILGTM
-573 NTADRFIALMD
+573 NTADRSIALMD

-610 NGKEVNIGNVLNII
+610 NGKEVNIGNVLDII

-640 AFFTSLKNDNSN
+640 AFFTSLKNEDSN
-652 SIERLAAIFRNSIIP
+652 SIKRLANIFRNSIIP

>member
-1 MKKAYLLTWNPDN
+1 M
-14 WNWPDY
+14 
-20 KEKVQAAKEGKAV
+20 QAAKEGKAV

-43 PKVGDQVFLLKTK
+43 SNVGDQVFLLKSQ
-56 VGIIGHGHVEK
+56 VGIIGHGHVER
-67 ASYDAPH
+67 ASYEAPH
-74 YNSEKAK
+74 YDSKKAQE
-81 DGLTTNHIDV
+81 GLTTNHIDV

-104 ISIDLLE
+104 ISLDLLE
-111 SVFPK
+111 IVFPK

-122 SSGIEIKE
+122 ASGIEIKG
-130 EYINNLEKVFQQV
+130 EYINNLEKVYQQV

-152 FGAVYTFLKNYCRR
+152 FGTVYTFLKNYCRR
-166 RYSDPEKAENQK
+166 IYSDPEKAGDQK

-193 AFNQYGKYIEKLL
+193 EFNKYGKYIEKLL
-206 PGYTVGK
+206 PGYTAGK
-213 STGWQNSGNLMK
+213 STGWQNSGRLMK

-255 QKGVT
+255 RKGVT

-272 KNDSIFSEKE
+272 KKDSIFSDKE

-290 LDIPIKKTGNLYYQA
+290 LDIPIKKTDNLYYQA
-305 SVKSRQTE
+305 SVKSRYTE

-333 KVQIVKEIIGM
+333 KVQIVKDIIGP
-344 YEEQNTPDILMQTVQ
+344 YKEQNTSDILMQTVQ
-359 AIAEL
+359 AIVEL
-364 MPYYEHILEVRENR
+364 MPYYEYILEVRENR

-385 LMINEEPETTYIE
+385 LMINEEPVMTYDL
-398 NQSGNTFVKNSIL
+398 NQSGNAFAKNSIL

-430 CDDLSIEELEK
+430 CEGISIEELEK
-441 KSYGEVLERFNT
+441 KSYEEVLKNFND
-453 LKKEGRIAFTT
+453 LKEKGRIAFTT

-503 CDEAALVDDEPYI
+503 CDEASLVDDKNYV

-530 FGELITLIEGTKRKG
+530 FGELITLIEETKRKG
-545 EREELS
+545 EREGLS

-573 NTADRFIALMD
+573 NTADRSIALMD

-602 IEDVVIRQ
+602 VEDVVIRQ
-610 NGKEVNIGNVLNII
+610 NGKEVNVGDVLDII

-640 AFFTSLKNDNSN
+640 AFFTSLKNGDSN
-652 SIERLAAIFRNSIIP
+652 LIDRLADIFRNSIIP

-692 QFQFIKKVNI
+692 QFQFIKKINI
-702 EQKELFGESI
+702 APKELFGESI
-712 RLESTDFYSL
+712 RLESTAVYSL

-736 LLPPQEV
+736 LLPQQED

>member
-43 PKVGDQVFLLKTK
+43 PNVGDQVFLLKTK

-104 ISIDLLE
+104 ISLDLLE

-130 EYINNLEKVFQQV
+130 GYINNLEKIFQQV
-143 KSIPNSRID
+143 KSIPNYRID
-152 FGAVYTFLKNYCRR
+152 FGALYTFLKNYCRR
-166 RYSDPEKAENQK
+166 IYRDPEKAENQK

-184 KKVGQTAYR
+184 KKVGQAAYS
-193 AFNQYGKYIEKLL
+193 AFNRYGKFIEKLL
-206 PGYTVGK
+206 PGFKMKK
-213 STGWQNSGNLMK
+213 SNSWQNSGNLMK
-225 YFWIEL
+225 YFWIEY
-231 KKVGYEEL
+231 KKEGYEDL

-255 QKGVT
+255 RKGVT

-272 KNDSIFSEKE
+272 KKDSVFSEKE
-282 VYKIHNSI
+282 VYKIQNSI
-290 LDIPIKKTGNLYYQA
+290 LDLPIKKTDNLYYQA
-305 SVKSRQTE
+305 SVKPKERKL
-313 TFKKFGID
+313 FKKFGND
-321 SEEVRKELDQLE
+321 AGEVRKELDQLE

-364 MPYYEHILEVRENR
+364 IPYYEHILEVRENR
-378 IKEKEGS
+378 IKEREGS
-385 LMINEEPETTYIE
+385 LMINEESETTYNA
-398 NQSGNTFVKNSIL
+398 NQSGNDIAKNTIL

-419 TYYTAYYSVAI
+419 TYNTAYYSVAI
-430 CDDLSIEELEK
+430 CEDVSIDAVEK
-441 KSYGEVLERFNT
+441 QSYEEVLKKFNNF
-453 LKKEGRIAFTT
+453 KKMGRIDFTT

-473 FIEGIRPVMA
+473 FIEGIRPVMS
-483 GEEEKKSI
+483 GEEETKSI

-503 CDEAALVDDEPYI
+503 CDENSQPDKRCV

-530 FGELITLIEGTKRKG
+530 FGELITLIEETKRKG
-545 EREELS
+545 EEEELTAS
-551 AFLPYSQEEFGV
+551 LPYSKQDFGV
-563 PKNVYILGTM
+563 PNNVYILGTM
-573 NTADRFIALMD
+573 NTADRSIALMD

-610 NGKEVNIGNVLNII
+610 NGKEVNIGNVLDIM

-652 SIERLAAIFRNSIIP
+652 SIGRLAAIFRNSIIP

-692 QFQFIKKVNI
+692 QFQFIKKANI
-702 EQKELFGESI
+702 SPKALFGESI
-712 RLESTDFYSL
+712 RLESTALYSL
-722 NEDALGKI
+722 NEDALWKI

-736 LLPPQEV
+736 LLPQQEN

>member
-14 WNWPDY
+14 WNWSDY
-20 KEKVQAAKEGKAV
+20 KDKVKVVKEGKTV
-33 IESWTSSSKQ
+33 IEPWTSSSKQ
-43 PKVGDQVFLLKTK
+43 PNVGDQVFLLKSQ
-56 VGIIGHGHVEK
+56 VGIIGHGHVER
-67 ASYDAPH
+67 ASYEAPH
-74 YNSEKAK
+74 YDSKKAQE
-81 DGLTTNHIDV
+81 GLTTNHIDV
-91 KFDWLMDETENNY
+91 KFDWLMDEIENNY
-104 ISIDLLE
+104 IPLDLLE
-111 SVFPK
+111 SVFSK

-130 EYINNLEKVFQQV
+130 EYINDLEKVYKQV
-143 KSIPNSRID
+143 KLIPNSRID
-152 FGAVYTFLKNYCRR
+152 FDALYNFLKNYCRR

-184 KKVGQTAYR
+184 KKVGQAAYS
-193 AFNQYGKYIEKLL
+193 AFNRYGKFIEKLL
-206 PGYTVGK
+206 PGFKMKK
-213 STGWQNSGNLMK
+213 SNSWQNSGNLMK
-225 YFWIEL
+225 YFWIEY
-231 KKVGYEEL
+231 KKEGYEDL

-255 QKGVT
+255 KKGVT

-272 KNDSIFSEKE
+272 KKDSVFSEKE

-290 LDIPIKKTGNLYYQA
+290 LDLPIKKTDNLYYQA
-305 SVKSRQTE
+305 SVKPKERKL
-313 TFKKFGID
+313 FKKIGND
-321 SEEVRKELDQLE
+321 AGEVRKELDQLE

-364 MPYYEHILEVRENR
+364 TPYYEHILEVRENR

-385 LMINEEPETTYIE
+385 LMINEEPVTTYDLH
-398 NQSGNTFVKNSIL
+398 QSGNAFAKNSIL

-430 CDDLSIEELEK
+430 CDGTTIAKLEEK
-441 KSYGEVLERFNT
+441 PYGEVLERFNT

-503 CDEAALVDDEPYI
+503 CDDASLVDDKLYV

-530 FGELITLIEGTKRKG
+530 FGELITLIEETKRK
-545 EREELS
+545 EEAEGLT
-551 AFLPYSQEEFGV
+551 AFLPYSKQAFGV

-573 NTADRFIALMD
+573 NTADRSIALMD

-610 NGKEVNIGNVLNII
+610 NGKEVNIGNILDII

-640 AFFTSLKNDNSN
+640 AFFTSLKNEDSN
-652 SIERLAAIFRNSIIP
+652 SIKRLANIFRNSIIP

>member
-1 MKKAYLLTWNPDN
+1 MKKAYLLTWNPEN

-20 KEKVQAAKEGKAV
+20 KEKVKVIKEGKTF

-43 PKVGDQVFLLKTK
+43 PMVGDQVFLLKNK

-74 YNSEKAK
+74 YNSEKAQE
-81 DGLTTNHIDV
+81 GLTTNHIDV
-91 KFDWLMDETENNY
+91 KFDWLMDEIENNY
-104 ISIDLLE
+104 IPIDLLE
-111 SVFPK
+111 SVFSK

-130 EYINNLEKVFQQV
+130 EYINDLEKVYRQV
-143 KSIPNSRID
+143 KLIPNSRID
-152 FGAVYTFLKNYCRR
+152 FDALNNFLENYCRR

-184 KKVGQTAYR
+184 KKVGQAAYS
-193 AFNQYGKYIEKLL
+193 AFNRYGKFIEKLL
-206 PGYTVGK
+206 PGFKMKK
-213 STGWQNSGNLMK
+213 SNSWQNSGNLMK
-225 YFWIEL
+225 YFWIEY
-231 KKVGYEEL
+231 KKEGYEDL

-255 QKGVT
+255 RKGVT

-272 KNDSIFSEKE
+272 KKDSVFSEKE

-290 LDIPIKKTGNLYYQA
+290 LDFPIKKTDNLYYQA
-305 SVKSRQTE
+305 SVKPKERKL
-313 TFKKFGID
+313 FKKFGND
-321 SEEVRKELDQLE
+321 AGEVHKELDQLE

-573 NTADRFIALMD
+573 NTADRSIALMD

-602 IEDVVIRQ
+602 IEDIVIRQ
-610 NGKEVNIGNVLNII
+610 NGKEVNIGNVLDII

-640 AFFTSLKNDNSN
+640 AFFTSLKNGDSN
-652 SIERLAAIFRNSIIP
+652 SIERLADIFKNSIIP

-678 KIRLVLGDNHKKDE
+678 RIRLVLGDNHKKDE
-692 QFQFIKKVNI
+692 QFQFIKKINI
-702 EQKELFGESI
+702 APKELFGESI
-712 RLESTDFYSL
+712 RLESTAVYSL

-736 LLPPQEV
+736 LLPQQED